1 MAYWDAIHFSS
12 TGATTL
18 RVAIHVYTYRLS
30 DVMISNGI
38 DKIES
43 EDYTKTGDE
52 KQTKTISSKGKIV

>member
-1 MAYWDAIHFSS
+1 
-12 TGATTL
+12 
-18 RVAIHVYTYRLS
+18 
-30 DVMISNGI
+30 MISNGI